1 MRGVYPKELKYVGYS
16 VGYRFIPNQEVKKYL
31 FNLLILF
38 NLFGCGGKIRTCD
51 LRVMSPTS
59 YQTAPPRYKRNNERN
74 RFLERETG
82 FEPATL
88 SLEG

>member
-31 FNLLILF
+31 FNLMILLD
-38 NLFGCGGKIRTCD
+38 LFGCGGKIRTCD

-59 YQTAPPRYKRNNERN
+59 YQTAPPRDQKGLMR
-74 RFLERETG
+74 
-82 FEPATL
+82 
-88 SLEG
+88 